1 MSHANHRHQ
10 ARQRGESNSTELTDP
25 VCGMAVKKTSFH
37 KVEFQG
43 RLYSFCSAHCRSKF
57 MDNPQRYLTGSE
69 RAEGDAN
76 TEYSCPMHQEVRQLI
91 LLLRNLMAKDY
102 PHVKENMS
110 KYKLDYMESVDES
123 LIQTRALLRQLEQV
137 IEQ

>member
-1 MSHANHRHQ
+1 MKRLIIAPLLLGALLFQ
-10 ARQRGESNSTELTDP
+10 AQVMAHGGEDP
-25 VCGMAVKKTSFH
+25 VVELKKRDRSITRAQS
-37 KVEFQG
+37 EFADSQSDEA
-43 RLYSFCSAHCRSKF
+43 RLELLSAQVDVLSGK
-57 MDNPQRYLTGSE
+57 
-69 RAEGDAN
+69 
-76 TEYSCPMHQEVRQLI
+76 I